1 MVHYMKDKVSV
12 EEIIDLVNHIESQD
26 PIDWGMLAI
35 DENIA
40 TEMLVNQLVDR
51 YNTEWITLED
61 QDKVK
66 IFLASMSKLIIE
78 NFVLNVRLRQ

>member
-1 MVHYMKDKVSV
+1 MVVFMKNKISV

-35 DENIA
+35 DENLA

-51 YNTEWITLED
+51 YNTEWITLD
-61 QDKVK
+61 DDDKIK
-66 IFLASMSKLIIE
+66 IFLASMSKLVIE
-78 NFVLNVRLRQ
+78 NFVLNVKLRQ